1 MATLANELL
10 PFLQHAPTIS
20 GSALMQRLLEEPQIR
35 SLADSSEL
43 DSQGLIEA
51 VATLEEH
58 PDFKNADYERFS
70 HYEEL
75 IRLRIGREIEKA
87 GGAFPAWQLG
97 DRCTPLGFAMLQGFA
112 TPSFAEHARAIE
124 KHEAA
129 QPFTGNPLN
138 SVVGLTAHCMRL
150 VQSHLTGVKG
160 FEEFVR
166 VLQDS

>member
-97 DRCTPLGFAMLQGFA
+97 IGARRSGLQCFKGLQHLRLPNTP
-112 TPSFAEHARAIE
+112 
-124 KHEAA
+124 
-129 QPFTGNPLN
+129 
-138 SVVGLTAHCMRL
+138 
-150 VQSHLTGVKG
+150 
-160 FEEFVR
+160 VR
-166 VLQDS
+166 SKSMKRRSRSPETH